1 MEEKGSAGSM
11 GRSARSLQRAQDR
24 AVFTSSEALGI
35 TQSGV
40 FPEFSLQPPYQEVC
54 AWG

>member
-1 MEEKGSAGSM
+1 MEEKGSARSV
-11 GRSARSLQRAQDR
+11 GRSARSLQLSQDR
-24 AVFTSSEALGI
+24 AVVTIL
-35 TQSGV
+35 QSGV

>member
-1 MEEKGSAGSM
+1 MEENGSARSV
-11 GRSARSLQRAQDR
+11 GRSARSLQLSQDR
-24 AVFTSSEALGI
+24 AVVTSSEALGI
-35 TQSGV
+35 LQSGV